1 MLQFCS
7 LEQMSSSLSQ
17 ETKLRKEDNAMK
29 MTYEKPELEVVFV
42 EAEER
47 LMNDPDLGTE
57 DTSFAPF

>member
-1 MLQFCS
+1 
-7 LEQMSSSLSQ
+7 
-17 ETKLRKEDNAMK
+17 MK

>member
-7 LEQMSSSLSQ
+7 LEQMSSLLSQ

-47 LMNDPDLGTE
+47 LMNDPSLGTE

>member
-1 MLQFCS
+1 
-7 LEQMSSSLSQ
+7 
-17 ETKLRKEDNAMK
+17 MK
-29 MTYEKPELEVVFV
+29 TTYEQPKLEVVFV

>member
-7 LEQMSSSLSQ
+7 PEQRQNSLSQ
-17 ETKLRKEDNAMK
+17 ETKLRKENNAMK
-29 MTYEKPELEVVFV
+29 TTYEQPKLEVVFV

>member
-7 LEQMSSSLSQ
+7 LEQMSSLLSQ